1 MTPPTQL
8 DTRAAP
14 TAVATEPHIALR
26 AGRDP
31 VLDLLRSVALARVVL
46 WHTFAATWMMGI
58 AAMPVMFFVAGT
70 LLPANRG
77 LKAHI
82 VVVRRRARRLLLP
95 LWAYSA
101 TVALALTI
109 TGHRVTS
116 SGQLVGLM
124 SWLVPLSDP
133 VSSAWHAGW
142 LSNHLW
148 YLRAYLWLLL
158 LAPVLVWLARRVR
171 MALALSAAAI
181 VVLELAPGAH
191 LAVIGSGHGR
201 VIIGDIVA
209 YGLFAVLGIAYKQ
222 CGLERR
228 RMRAPYLL
236 VLAALA
242 AAGTWVFA
250 VTRGLPAGGINASY
264 PAIVLCGLAWLSG
277 LGACQRPLRRFADHP
292 RVSETVTRISSRALT
307 IYLWHP
313 AAIVIARVLI
323 KGSGPVWAGG
333 LMAAVVTLTAVPVVV
348 LGWIEDVAARRT
360 LQRDRSGGSAQ
371 VSALVSSVI
380 FVTLAAMVLTVSVPR
395 LLTPDAAVNGVSAT
409 PLVPP
414 SYRDALSDNA
424 FAGDAPPAQTAAG
437 APPGVDV
444 TGAAPVGPGE
454 TPATS
459 ASVSPGTKPPM
470 EERPRVA
477 NGPDVPPAAADFTGR
492 GPQLQAALDTWLAAR
507 PTINAV
513 AVSVVFDGREWSGE
527 SVNNPTGTGVATYA
541 VASGGPAPFRLA
553 DEYAIAS
560 ITKTFTAALVLREVE
575 AGTIALDEPVLD
587 LPGLEGL
594 NTQRRITPR
603 QLLQHASGL
612 VNYTAADGYSVRAF
626 SPLEAVAMSMRTA
639 PLAAPG
645 TEVSYANTNYLYL
658 GLLLEHVT
666 HRPYRDLA
674 RDLITSAGLAHT
686 TVDVPDHPGWVGFS
700 SGSISSSVGDLARW
714 GTVLF
719 LPGHVLSAASVDL
732 LTTIRDHN
740 MAMGTWPICPCWTD
754 KVTGARNYTAIGH
767 QAEMGAVNYY
777 PRLKVSVAARIDP
790 PSADAG
796 AHSAT
801 LGMALGDVFQHP
813 DAASAAVSSQR
824 GP

>member
-14 TAVATEPHIALR
+14 TSIASEPPSNPR
-26 AGRDP
+26 TGRDP

-77 LKAHI
+77 LKAHV

-116 SGQLVGLM
+116 TGQLAGLV
-124 SWLVPLSDP
+124 SWLVPLTDP

-158 LAPVLVWLARRVR
+158 LAPLLVWLARRVR
-171 MALALSAAAI
+171 MALGLCTAAI

-191 LAVIGSGHGR
+191 LPVIGSGHGR

-228 RMRAPYLL
+228 RMRASYLI
-236 VLAALA
+236 VLAVLA
-242 AAGTWVFA
+242 AAGTWAFA
-250 VTRGLPAGGINASY
+250 FTRGLPAGGINASY
-264 PAIVLCGLAWLSG
+264 PAFVLCGLAWVSG
-277 LGACQRPLRRFADHP
+277 LGACERPLRRFAGQP

-323 KGSGPVWAGG
+323 KGSGPVRACG
-333 LMAAVVTLTAVPVVV
+333 LIAAVFILTAVPVAA

-360 LQRDRSGGSAQ
+360 LQRDRPGGSAQ
-371 VSALVSSVI
+371 VSTVMRSIV
-380 FVTLAAMVLTVSVPR
+380 FVTLAAMLLTVSVPR
-395 LLTPDAAVNGVSAT
+395 LLTPAAGVDGKPAT
-409 PLVPP
+409 LLVPP
-414 SYRDALSDNA
+414 SYRDALSDDA
-424 FAGDAPPAQTAAG
+424 FAGDAPPAKTASA
-437 APPGVDV
+437 APNRVDV
-444 TGAAPVGPGE
+444 TGAAPVGPSE
-454 TPATS
+454 IPTAS
-459 ASVSPGTKPPM
+459 ASASPGTKPPM
-470 EERPRVA
+470 QERPRVA
-477 NGPDVPPAAADFTGR
+477 DGPAVPPAAADFTGR
-492 GPQLQAALDTWLAAR
+492 GAQLQAALDTWLAAR
-507 PTINAV
+507 PTIDAV
-513 AVSVVFDGREWSGE
+513 AVSVVYDGKEWSGE
-527 SVNNPTGTGVATYA
+527 SINNPNGRGVATYA
-541 VASGGPAPFRLA
+541 VPSGGIAPFRID
-553 DEYAIAS
+553 DEFAIAS
-560 ITKTFTAALVLREVE
+560 ITKTFTAALVLRAVE
-575 AGTIALDEPVLD
+575 AGTIALDDPVPD

-594 NTQRRITPR
+594 NAERRITPH
-603 QLLQHASGL
+603 QLLQHSSGL
-612 VNYTAADGYSVRAF
+612 VNYTAADGFSVRAF

-645 TEVSYANTNYLYL
+645 AAVSYANTNYLYL

-686 TVDVPDHPGWVGFS
+686 TVDVPNHPGWVGFS

-719 LPGHVLSAASVDL
+719 TPGQVFSAASVDL

-740 MAMGTWPICPCWTD
+740 MAMGTWPICPCWKD

-767 QAEMGAVNYY
+767 QAEMGAVNYF
-777 PRLKVSVAARIDP
+777 PLLKVSVAARIDP

-813 DAASAAVSSQR
+813 ALAGVIAR
-824 GP
+824 LGP